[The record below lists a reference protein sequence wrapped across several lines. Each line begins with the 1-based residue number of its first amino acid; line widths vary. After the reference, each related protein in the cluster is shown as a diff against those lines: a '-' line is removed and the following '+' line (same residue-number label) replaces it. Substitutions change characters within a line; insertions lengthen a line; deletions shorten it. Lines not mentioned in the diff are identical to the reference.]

1 MNLPQAD
8 RRQQRLSTW
17 SQTRSWHRIL
27 VWGSI
32 LVFFVACVTKRN
44 ADEIRVR
51 DAEPLQTA
59 PAMSAALNQ
68 MQTPV
73 ASAAQPVQR
82 NPVAIQQEPSHMRGR
97 ELLQTAP
104 ATSAVSNQVQTTAAS
119 AASSVQRSALVT
131 KEGQQRTMTSVG
143 KYQKPSDD
151 ALRAQLTPL
160 QYAVTQRAATE
171 PPFANSYYD
180 NHQDGIYVD
189 VVTGEPLFSSRDK
202 FDSGTGWPSF
212 TQPIE
217 KNRVQSKVDGSVGMR
232 RTEVLSLI
240 GKSHLGHVFDDGPQP
255 TGLRYC
261 INSAALR
268 FIPVSELKAAGYA
281 EYLPLF
287 GVPFSAPVAATGDA
301 NSCTSPAAGEKAG
314 CSATLETAILAG
326 GCFWGMQDLLRKIPG
341 VLETQV
347 GYAGGITQNPTYEE
361 VSRGDTGH
369 AEAVR
374 VVFDPQKISY
384 ADLLEKW
391 FFRMHD
397 PTTKNRQHNDIGT
410 QYRSAIFVTS
420 AAQRHVAELAIQHA
434 QASGRWKA
442 PITTEITEAGP
453 FTRAEEYHQD
463 YLIKHPNGYT
473 CHYLHD

>member
-1 MNLPQAD
+1 MDLLQAG
-8 RRQQRLSTW
+8 RSQQLSIRCGARSLHRLLMLS
-17 SQTRSWHRIL
+17 
-27 VWGSI
+27 SI
-32 LVFFVACVTKRN
+32 LVFLVACVSKKN
-44 ADEIRVR
+44 ADDIRVR

-59 PAMSAALNQ
+59 PTVLASKQ
-68 MQTPV
+68 MQ
-73 ASAAQPVQR
+73 
-82 NPVAIQQEPSHMRGR
+82 N
-97 ELLQTAP
+97 L
-104 ATSAVSNQVQTTAAS
+104 AAS
-119 AASSVQRSALVT
+119 AVQPIQPMQPAVQPVPPAPPVQRSAIAT
-131 KEGQQRTMTSVG
+131 KEGQSRTMTSAG

-171 PPFANSYYD
+171 PPFANAYYD

-202 FDSGTGWPSF
+202 FESGTGWPSF

-217 KNRVQSKVDGSVGMR
+217 KNRVESKVDDSLGVR

-240 GKSHLGHVFDDGPQP
+240 GKSHLGHVFDDGPRP

-287 GVPFSAPVAATGDA
+287 GVPFSAPVAASGEA
-301 NSCTSPAAGEKAG
+301 NSCTSPAPGAKAG
-314 CSATLETAILAG
+314 CSATLETAVLAG

-347 GYAGGITQNPTYEE
+347 GYTGGITQNPTYEE

-374 VVFDPQKISY
+374 IVFDPQKLSY

-397 PTTKNRQHNDIGT
+397 PTTKNRQHNDVGT

-420 AAQRHVAELAIQHA
+420 PEQRHIAELAVQHA

-442 PITTEITEAGP
+442 PITTEIAEAGP
-453 FTRAEEYHQD
+453 FTRAEDDHQD
-463 YLIKHPNGYT
+463 YLVKHPNGYN
-473 CHYLHD
+473 CHYLRD